1 MTVVVVIILIVLL
14 WLLVGFAL
22 GLYEAR
28 RGHWHWLWLLGAIA
42 GPLAIP
48 LARQIE
54 QNERLARPLD
64 VTAAT
69 GRGPGGVRLL
79 AGIDGSDE
87 SIDAAR
93 RAANLLGSR
102 LGDFTLA
109 MVIDFDLHEAVPG
122 PLSPDHPRVADER
135 AILESAA
142 ASLDASLGFAPATV
156 LLSGAPAEALRQQAT
171 DARFDLLAVGSRGRG
186 MTKRLVGSCA
196 SQLAQGSPVP
206 ALIMPAHGT
215 RDGVGDEAAQT
226 TPRST

>member
-1 MTVVVVIILIVLL
+1 MIVVIVIVILS

-28 RGHWHWLWLLGAIA
+28 RGHWHWLWLLGALA
-42 GPLAIP
+42 GPLALP

-54 QNERLARPLD
+54 ENERLARPLD
-64 VTAAT
+64 ISDAT
-69 GRGPGGVRLL
+69 GHGPGGVRLL

-122 PLSPDHPRVADER
+122 PLSPDHPRLADER
-135 AILESAA
+135 TMLESAA

-156 LLSGAPAEALRQQAT
+156 LLSGAPADALRQQAT
-171 DARFDLLAVGSRGRG
+171 AARFDLLAVGSRGRG

-206 ALIMPAHGT
+206 ALIMPTHGAGAGDDE
-215 RDGVGDEAAQT
+215 DGAAQT